1 VNATENRQYLAAQIA
16 SMIDHLVDSVESY
29 VIAKNVLGP
38 DNWRGTADLE
48 RVADI
53 VAQAVATINNLPAD
67 DVREAAREIA
77 RNSTH

>member
-1 VNATENRQYLAAQIA
+1 MNATENRQYLAAQIA
-16 SMIDHLVDSVESY
+16 SMVDHLANSVESY
-29 VIAKNVLGP
+29 VIAKNALGP

-53 VAQAVATINNLPAD
+53 VAQAVGTINNLPSD

-77 RNSTH
+77 RNSTR